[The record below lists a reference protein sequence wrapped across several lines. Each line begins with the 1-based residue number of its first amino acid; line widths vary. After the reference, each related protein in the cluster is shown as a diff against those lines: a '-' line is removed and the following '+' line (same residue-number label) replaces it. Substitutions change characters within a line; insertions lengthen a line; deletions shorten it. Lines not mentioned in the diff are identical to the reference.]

1 MNYEQAIQ
9 NFGYDQTSGAGCL
22 TGQVKEISF
31 GKLQSYDWNR
41 GTTWALLNIWKHMGW
56 DVRDD
61 TKTKEYLS
69 KLLEDIT
76 WFALLLI
83 KSKTYDEY
91 YLHIGTFVKLRS
103 TKAVFTLANAE
114 KLVLYFTELMGMELQ
129 SGDSPFETLRDLLD
143 SYSSIKETA
152 AYTKLYKF
160 LMYAISLSLFDG
172 IGLSMTNLSYTEIE
186 QEAMKRKYFMGPDF
200 VHSLLD
206 TIVFLSER
214 GYQCVKTGSMS
225 PIFHSGKKY
234 EEWFN
239 KSYELKRK
247 SQLLTN
253 PLPHGF
259 TREQFFSDLD
269 DQIDKGRSIVKFA
282 MSLDV
287 FEKKTMK
294 FLLNDLEMV
303 RSLELTKKAAAKERP
318 APFAVLI
325 FGGSSVGKSTFTTI
339 LYKSF
344 CNYKGLPNGDE
355 FKYTRN
361 PASEFWDNFRT
372 SQHTI
377 QMDDIAFLNPANTKE
392 CDPTLLEVLSV
403 VNNVPYVPPQAD
415 LCDKGRT
422 PVQSRFVIAT
432 TNSETLNCHQYF
444 ACPLAVQR
452 RFPWVID
459 LQPKPEY
466 TKDSV
471 FLDSTK
477 IPPLAEGMLPNY
489 WVITVKRV
497 VPASEVRNNQR
508 AKLDTVEIFTDIN
521 EFISWFLERSDDF
534 DFVQNQIL
542 TCGQTISN
550 IEFCQQCRKPKN
562 VCSCLQTGDEIVLYD
577 EDLILDHVTQIREQ
591 RVEAWFDRLMRQ
603 YDDVEYAE
611 QIMGFLPLWDR
622 LISWWWIFVVFL
634 YVRYV
639 SIRFAIDF
647 VFGDTFILR
656 KVLQQFGPQNL
667 SMWRMVVRLIGRRI
681 GNKIGYSPILGK
693 ITAAIVGSY
702 AIYKVAIMIY
712 NRLFKSVQP
721 QFQGGDISTLGQ
733 KPVSDDVERKNPWK
747 KVDYVTTDFDVSR
760 QTLSQKNISATEF
773 DASMIENCAHF
784 LIYRNIDGIEAQ
796 KPTRGLCIGDHV
808 WMLNNHA
815 VLEDS
820 FYLLLTRSPME
831 GVSRNKRIRVTSD
844 MIYRYPE
851 RDICFIYIRDIPPCK
866 SIWKFFCKEN
876 LQGRHKGW
884 YLSRNFDGS
893 VHRLIVDN
901 INLESKLYCAALDC
915 NIDSWSGIVARPT
928 QPGDCGSML
937 LVSTSFG
944 PIILGIH
951 YMGQSNKIVANKIT
965 YEFLEGV
972 METCAPLAVQSGVP
986 LLTAK
991 NISKTLGVVQHKSPV
1006 LFTESGCADVY
1017 GSFEGFRVKS
1027 KSSVVQTKI
1036 CTSMV
1041 NRGYVVKHGPPV
1053 MHGWKIWR
1061 TPFLDMVSPIS
1072 DLCSN
1077 TLNEAVKCFTHDI
1090 LSRLDKEQLSQVFVY
1105 DIFTSVNGAAG
1116 VTYVDKINRA
1126 TSMGFPF
1133 NKSKKHFLRPLP
1145 PQHGLDEPVEFVE
1158 EIVDRAN
1165 AILALYKQG
1174 VRYCP
1179 IFMGHKKDEATS
1191 FTKIL
1196 AEKTRIFTG
1205 APGDWVI
1212 VVRMYTL
1219 SVIRLIQNN
1228 RMIFEAGP
1236 GTIAQSLEW
1245 ELIRDHLTQFGDSR
1259 MIAGDYKSFDKKMSS
1274 TLILAA
1280 FDIIISICR
1289 AAGYDS
1295 ESLLVL
1301 KCIAEDTAFPNVDF
1315 NGDLI
1320 QFYGSNPSGHPLT
1333 VIINGLVNSL
1343 YMRYCYSQLSVEKS
1357 ARNFTKHVALMTYGD
1372 DMVAGVSCEAPFFT
1386 HTSVQSELAKIGVG
1400 YTMADKTAIS
1410 VPYIS
1415 ISEVSFLKR
1424 FWRWDE
1430 DIRAYV
1436 CPIEED
1442 SIIKSLTV
1450 SVRSKTISE
1459 EHQALQIIASAVREY
1474 FWFGKEIFH
1483 AKVLMLKEIVSEN
1496 NLDMY
1501 IEDATFPTWKELY
1514 DSFWDSSKH
1523 IVTRRMQLQCGRWTP
1538 YIAYKRIRCSRCN
1551 THNCSFR
1558 SVEDDHVMYCNLHNT
1573 CYSIEDAQCHLCYV
1587 EDTECSICG
1596 LLVYESQIP
1605 WVRLDRI
1612 IYCADCCPIFE
1623 DWGEDGLVQTNQP

>member
-1 MNYEQAIQ
+1 MINEQANI
-9 NFGYDQTSGAGCL
+9 NDGQTSGASCI
-22 TGQVKEISF
+22 TGPESYSLCELQTSRDWSRDNRPF
-31 GKLQSYDWNR
+31 GWDIPFTLWSSR
-41 GTTWALLNIWKHMGW
+41 FLRSMGW
-56 DVRDD
+56 TSWNDSGAND
-61 TKTKEYLS
+61 YIS
-69 KLLEDIT
+69 KLLEDIC
-76 WFALLLI
+76 WFTLLLV

-91 YLHIGTFVKLRS
+91 FLHIGTFVKLRS
-103 TKAVFTLANAE
+103 EKAVFTMENAE
-114 KLVLYFTELMGMELQ
+114 RLMRYFTELMGLELQ
-129 SGDSPFETLRDLLD
+129 SGEASFETLRDILD
-143 SYSSIKETA
+143 SYSMIKESM
-152 AYTKLYKF
+152 AYQKLYKF

-172 IGLSMTNLSYTEIE
+172 IGLSMTNLDYSEIE
-186 QEAMKRKYFMGPDF
+186 QEAMRRKYFMGPDF

-206 TIVFLSER
+206 TIVFLCER
-214 GYQCVKTGSMS
+214 GYQCVVTKSMS
-225 PIFHSGKKY
+225 PIFHSGKRY

-239 KSYELKRK
+239 KSYDLKRK
-247 SQLLTN
+247 SQSLTN

-269 DQIDKGRSIVKFA
+269 DQIDKGRSIVKFS
-282 MSLDV
+282 MSLDS

-294 FLLNDLEMV
+294 YLLNELEMI

-466 TKDSV
+466 TKDGV

-477 IPPLAEGMLPNY
+477 VPSLIDGELPNY
-489 WVITVKRV
+489 WHITIKRV
-497 VPASEVRNNQR
+497 TPAHDSRYNQR
-508 AKLDTVEIFTDIN
+508 AKLETVEIFDDIN
-521 EFISWFLERSDDF
+521 DFISWFLARSDDF

-542 TCGQTISN
+542 TCGQVISD
-550 IEFCQQCRKPKN
+550 IKFCNLCRKPEKS
-562 VCSCLQTGDEIVLYD
+562 CSCLQSGELMTYD
-577 EDLILDHVTQIREQ
+577 EELALNHITNIRSDK
-591 RVEAWFDRLMRQ
+591 VEKWFDTILRNHA
-603 YDDVEYAE
+603 DIEYSIE
-611 QIMGFLPLWDR
+611 YLPLWDR
-622 LISWWWIFVVFL
+622 LMTWWWMCFIYF
-634 YVRYV
+634 YVRFY
-639 SIRFAIDF
+639 IFHYIIDF
-647 VFGDTFILR
+647 IFGDTYIAH
-656 KVLQQFGPQNL
+656 KVISRFGPHNPK
-667 SMWRMVVRLIGRRI
+667 MWRMIVRLIGRRI
-681 GNKIGYSPILGK
+681 QNKIGYPRVLASIGL
-693 ITAAIVGSY
+693 ALVGSY
-702 AIYKVAIMIY
+702 TVYKVAVMIY
-712 NRLFKSVQP
+712 GNLFKTVQP
-721 QFQGGDISTLGQ
+721 QFQGGNISSMGQ
-733 KPVSDDVERKNPWK
+733 KPISEDVERKNPWK
-747 KVDYVTTDFDVSR
+747 KVDYVTTDFDISR
-760 QTLSQKNISATEF
+760 QTLSQKKVSVEDF
-773 DASMIENCAHF
+773 DKSVIENCAHF
-784 LIYRNIDGIEAQ
+784 TIFKQMNGEELS
-796 KPTRGLCIGDHV
+796 KPTRGVNIGDHV

-815 VLEDS
+815 VSEDD
-820 FYLLLTRSPME
+820 FYLQLTRSTLE

-844 MIYRYPE
+844 MIKRYPE
-851 RDICFIYIRDIPPCK
+851 KDLCFIYIRDIPPCK
-866 SIWKFFCKEN
+866 FIWKFFCKEN
-876 LQGRHKGW
+876 LQGKHRGW
-884 YLSRNFDGS
+884 YLSRNCDSS

-901 INLESKLYCAALDC
+901 IVLVNGLYCAALEQ
-915 NIDSWSGIVARPT
+915 NVNSWTGVVQKPT

-937 LVSTSFG
+937 IVSTSFG
-944 PIILGIH
+944 PIILGLH
-951 YMGQSNKIVANKIT
+951 YMGQADKVVAMKVT

-972 METCAPLAVQSGVP
+972 MRECAPLAVQSGVP

-991 NISKTLGVVQHKSPV
+991 NITKTLGMVHYKSPV
-1006 LFTESGCADVY
+1006 LFTETGSADVY
-1017 GSFEGFRVKS
+1017 GSFEGFRVRPRS
-1027 KSSVVQTKI
+1027 EVTRTRI
-1036 CTSMV
+1036 CDSMV
-1041 NRGYVVKHGPPV
+1041 ARGYAIKHGSPV

-1061 TPFLDMVSPIS
+1061 TPFLDMVNPIS
-1072 DLCSN
+1072 DLDIN
-1077 TLNEAVKCFTHDI
+1077 TLNEAVKCFTQDI
-1090 LSRLDKEQLSQVFVY
+1090 LSRLNKDQLSQVFVY
-1105 DIFTSVNGAAG
+1105 DAFTSVNGAAG

-1133 NKSKKHFLRPLP
+1133 NKSKKHYLRPIP

-1158 EIVDRAN
+1158 EIMERAD
-1165 AILALYKQG
+1165 AILSLYKQG
-1174 VRYCP
+1174 VRHCP
-1179 IFMGHKKDEATS
+1179 IFVGNPKDEATS
-1191 FTKIL
+1191 FAKIL

-1205 APGDWVI
+1205 APCDWVI

-1228 RMIFEAGP
+1228 RLIFEAGP

-1245 ELIRDHLTQFGDSR
+1245 ELIRDHLTKYGDSR
-1259 MIAGDYKSFDKKMSS
+1259 MIAGDYKAFDKKMSS

-1280 FDIIISICR
+1280 LDIIINICKV
-1289 AAGYDS
+1289 AGYDD

-1343 YMRYCYSQLSVEKS
+1343 YMRYCYSKLCGENS

-1372 DMVAGVSCEAPFFT
+1372 DMVAGVSEEAPYFT
-1386 HTSVQSELAKIGVG
+1386 HTSVQNELAKIGVG
-1400 YTMADKTAIS
+1400 YTMADKTAESI
-1410 VPYIS
+1410 PYIP

-1430 DIRAYV
+1430 DIGAYV

-1442 SIIKSLTV
+1442 SIIKSLTI
-1450 SVRSKTISE
+1450 SVRSKTISK

-1483 AKVLMLKEIVSEN
+1483 EKVQMFQDIVVEN
-1496 NLDMY
+1496 GLEPY
-1501 IEDATFPTWKELY
+1501 VEDATFPTWQQLY
-1514 DSFWDSSKH
+1514 DSFWESSKH
-1523 IVTRRMQLQCGRWTP
+1523 ITTRRMKLQCGIFTP
-1538 YIAYKRIRCSRCN
+1538 CITICRHIGVCGVV
-1551 THNCSFR
+1551 THR
-1558 SVEDDHVMYCNLHNT
+1558 VPSVMKKMIT
-1573 CYSIEDAQCHLCYV
+1573 
-1587 EDTECSICG
+1587 
-1596 LLVYESQIP
+1596 
-1605 WVRLDRI
+1605 
-1612 IYCADCCPIFE
+1612 
-1623 DWGEDGLVQTNQP
+1623 